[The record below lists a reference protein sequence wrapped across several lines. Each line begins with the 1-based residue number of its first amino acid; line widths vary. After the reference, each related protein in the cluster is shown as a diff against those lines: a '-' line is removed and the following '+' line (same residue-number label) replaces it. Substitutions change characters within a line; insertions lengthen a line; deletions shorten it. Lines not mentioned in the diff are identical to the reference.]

1 MHPIRIGTVKQD
13 QAMTHFTE
21 TGPYRSDHSIRAK
34 AAPGS
39 SQSIR
44 QTINKYLNQPLPWVC
59 VFSLIVMALIWLV
72 VETHADTRI
81 ADMRAVSANQRI
93 SDLIAANAQIQVA
106 YQQTIN
112 DIRNR
117 AIDAETQALILRNH
131 VDDLRQEL
139 AAHGIKPPA
148 YPINLKGAK

>member
-1 MHPIRIGTVKQD
+1 MTD
-13 QAMTHFTE
+13 QTDNSINTH
-21 TGPYRSDHSIRAK
+21 
-34 AAPGS
+34 APSVIQIES
-39 SQSIR
+39 SR
-44 QTINKYLNQPLPWVC
+44 LLPWIAVC
-59 VFSLIVMALIWLV
+59 AILGALALGISV
-72 VETHADTRI
+72 ASVI
-81 ADMRAVSANQRI
+81 ADSQVESARE
-93 SDLIAANAQIQVA
+93 
-106 YQQTIN
+106 QTIN